1 MAYSSR
7 INKLRD
13 DPNFDLTNSIN
24 EDGNTLIN
32 HCNYYD
38 ISEISYISDDDY
50 NLKILHLNICTLN
63 KNIDKLKLL
72 QLK

>member
-13 DPNFDLTNSIN
+13 DPNFDLTNLID

-32 HCNYYD
+32 HCSYFD
-38 ISEISYISDDDY
+38 ISEIFLTKIIILKYYI
-50 NLKILHLNICTLN
+50 
-63 KNIDKLKLL
+63 
-72 QLK
+72 

>member
-13 DPNFDLTNSIN
+13 DPNFDLTNLID

-38 ISEISYISDDDY
+38 ISEISNISDEDY
-50 NLKILHLNICTLN
+50 NFKYINYEY
-63 KNIDKLKLL
+63 L